1 MVDDSNQ
8 KIYVVQ
14 ICTAYWFV
22 CCSQDLFFIVFLYNK
37 RTDVV
42 LTVDWVEDS
51 WWAFEGKGSSQKC
64 DSDALGVDE
73 ERMTITMMIHLDTS
87 WMDWMDWMER
97 LL

>member
-1 MVDDSNQ
+1 M
-8 KIYVVQ
+8 
-14 ICTAYWFV
+14 
-22 CCSQDLFFIVFLYNK
+22 
-37 RTDVV
+37 V

>member
-1 MVDDSNQ
+1 M
-8 KIYVVQ
+8 
-14 ICTAYWFV
+14 
-22 CCSQDLFFIVFLYNK
+22 
-37 RTDVV
+37 V

-73 ERMTITMMIHLDTS
+73 ERMIITRMIHSDTS
-87 WMDWMDWMER
+87 WMDWMDWMDWMER